1 LTRRK
6 DTHKIF
12 KRFLI
17 FVKDLV
23 TAAHVAHIA
32 ININRLPTLNADYQP
47 VHIDNETFVVAI
59 SEADIHARIEELGR
73 QIEQD
78 YQGKT
83 PILIGLLNGAFIFTA
98 DLCRAIT
105 TIDIEID
112 FYKLSS
118 YGDAKISSGS
128 VKLLKPIDADIKGR
142 DVIVVDDI
150 VDSGLSMNY
159 IREALLQK
167 EPNSLKFCTLLFKEG
182 VSELTFKI
190 DYIGFTIPKHFVIG
204 YGLDYKQKKRNLKSI
219 YRLSE

>member
-1 LTRRK
+1 M
-6 DTHKIF
+6 
-12 KRFLI
+12 
-17 FVKDLV
+17 
-23 TAAHVAHIA
+23 
-32 ININRLPTLNADYQP
+32 PTLNADHQP
-47 VHIDNETFVVAI
+47 VRIDNDTFVVAI
-59 SEADIHARIEELGR
+59 TEAEIQSRVQELGR

-78 YQGKT
+78 YKGKT

-105 TIDIEID
+105 DIDIEID

-118 YGDAKISSGS
+118 YGDAKISSGN

-142 DVIVVDDI
+142 DVIVIDDI

-159 IREALLQK
+159 IRETLLQK
-167 EPNSLKFCTLLFKEG
+167 EPRSLKFCALLFKEG
-182 VSELTFKI
+182 VSELNFKI

>member
-1 LTRRK
+1 MDN
-6 DTHKIF
+6 DT
-12 KRFLI
+12 
-17 FVKDLV
+17 FV
-23 TAAHVAHIA
+23 IA
-32 ININRLPTLNADYQP
+32 IT
-47 VHIDNETFVVAI
+47 
-59 SEADIHARIEELGR
+59 EAEIQSRIKELGK
-73 QIEQD
+73 QIEHD
-78 YQGKT
+78 YRGKT
-83 PILIGLLNGAFIFTA
+83 PILIGLLNGAFIFMA
-98 DLCRAIT
+98 DLCRAIH

-118 YGDAKISSGS
+118 YGNAKISSGT

-159 IREALLQK
+159 IRDTLLQK
-167 EPNSLKFCTLLFKEG
+167 EPASLKFCALLFKEG
-182 VSELTFKI
+182 VSELNFKI